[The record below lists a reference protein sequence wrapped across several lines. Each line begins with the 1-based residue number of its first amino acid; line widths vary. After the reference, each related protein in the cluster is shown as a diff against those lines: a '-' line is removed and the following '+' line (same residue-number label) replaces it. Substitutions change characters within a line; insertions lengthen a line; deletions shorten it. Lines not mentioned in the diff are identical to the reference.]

1 MARQHREALLTSSLK
16 SNMLDAATIDRD
28 LAFAMQAAREAG
40 ARGLAIREEKRWEGK
55 TLGDVCDQACDGY
68 LHGFLTGRY
77 PSDGIL
83 SEETID
89 TPERL
94 GKSRVWIV
102 DPLDGTKE
110 YAQLRDDWAVHVAL
124 AVDGQCALGAVALPS
139 QGRIYYGVSQ
149 DGAQR
154 SGVVGEGDLEVVQ
167 GGSPSPAVPRIA
179 VSRSHTP
186 EWVERFASSIGGE
199 LAPAGSA
206 GNKVAMLLAGDAD
219 MYVHKIGLKEWD
231 TCAPETIALSAGWH
245 VCRLDGTP
253 HVYNQRD
260 PKNHELVVCRPSVKE
275 SVLKALRDA
284 GALEDRSVS

>member
-1 MARQHREALLTSSLK
+1 
-16 SNMLDAATIDRD
+16 MLDAATLERD
-28 LAFAMQAAREAG
+28 LAFAIEAAEEAG
-40 ARGLAIREEKRWEGK
+40 ARGLAVRALAQEKGWEGK
-55 TLGDVCDQACDGY
+55 ILGDVCDQACDGY

-77 PSDGIL
+77 ADDGIL

-139 QGRIYYGVSQ
+139 LGRTYYGVSQ

-154 SGVVGEGDLEVVQ
+154 CGVVGSGEHEVVQ
-167 GGSPSPAVPRIA
+167 GDSPSPDAPRIA

-186 EWVERFASSIGGE
+186 EWVDRFASSIGGT

-231 TCAPETIALSAGWH
+231 TCAPEAIALSAGWH

-260 PKNHELVVCRPSVKE
+260 PKNHELVVCRPSVKD
-275 SVLKALRDA
+275 SVLAALREA
-284 GALEDRSVS
+284 GALEDRKVQ

>member
-1 MARQHREALLTSSLK
+1 
-16 SNMLDAATIDRD
+16 MLNATTIERD
-28 LAFAMQAAREAG
+28 LAFAIEAAKEAG
-40 ARGLAIREEKRWEGK
+40 ARGLAIRAEERWEGK

-77 PSDGIL
+77 PDDGIL

-94 GKSRVWIV
+94 AKSRVWIV

-110 YAQLRDDWAVHVAL
+110 YAQLREDWAVHVAL
-124 AVDGQCALGAVALPS
+124 AVDGACSLGAVALPS
-139 QGRIYYGVSQ
+139 LGRIYYGV
-149 DGAQR
+149 AQAGSLK
-154 SGVVGEGDLEVVQ
+154 SGVVGSGEHAIVQ
-167 GGSPSPAVPRIA
+167 GDSPASDAPRIA

-186 EWVERFASSIGGE
+186 EWVDRFASSMGGT

-260 PKNHELVVCRPSVKE
+260 PKNHELVVCRPSVTE
-275 SVLKALRDA
+275 RVLSALREA
-284 GALEDRSVS
+284 GALEDRLVN

>member
-1 MARQHREALLTSSLK
+1 MT
-16 SNMLDAATIDRD
+16 MLDTPTIERD
-28 LAFAMQAAREAG
+28 LAFAIEAAQEAG
-40 ARGLAIREEKRWEGK
+40 ARGAAIRALSKEKGWEGK
-55 TLGDVCDQACDGY
+55 TLGDVCDQGCDGY
-68 LHGFLTGRY
+68 LHGFLSGRY

-124 AVDGQCALGAVALPS
+124 TVDGQCALGAVALPS
-139 QGRIYYGVSQ
+139 LGRTYYGVSQ
-149 DGAQR
+149 AGVMR
-154 SGVVGEGDLEVVQ
+154 SGVVGPGVSAGADHVVQ
-167 GGSPSPAVPRIA
+167 GGSDSPAAPRIA

-186 EWVERFASSIGGE
+186 EWVDRFASGIGGT

-231 TCAPETIALSAGWH
+231 TCAPEAIALAAGWH

-260 PKNHELVVCRPSVKE
+260 PKNHELVVCRPSVTDK
-275 SVLKALRDA
+275 VLSTLRNA
-284 GALEDRSVS
+284 GALEDRLVQ